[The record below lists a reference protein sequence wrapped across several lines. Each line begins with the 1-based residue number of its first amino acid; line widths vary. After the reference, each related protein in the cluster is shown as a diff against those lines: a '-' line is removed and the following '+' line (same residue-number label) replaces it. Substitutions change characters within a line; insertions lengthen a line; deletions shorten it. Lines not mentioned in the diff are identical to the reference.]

1 MKCPNDNA
9 DLAAAKRDGLD
20 VEACPTCNGM
30 WLSRQELGQL
40 EDEAFHLGDDEK
52 GTLMAEPEPS
62 TRACPQCGK
71 PMQSF
76 QYRFYDLQLD
86 YCEDGHGF
94 WLDAGEDSRVLDLMK
109 EEEARLKRSGRAEQS
124 WAAHLQHLRSPSI
137 IEKVRDLFR

>member
-1 MKCPNDNA
+1 MKCPDDNA
-9 DLAAAKRDGLD
+9 DLAPAKRDGLE
-20 VEACPTCNGM
+20 VEACPQCQGL
-30 WLSRQELGQL
+30 WLNRQELNAL

-52 GTLMAEPEPS
+52 GTLMADPEPS
-62 TRACPQCGK
+62 TRVCPQCGK

-94 WLDAGEDSRVLDLMK
+94 WLDAGEDGRVLDLMK
-109 EEEARLKRSGRAEQS
+109 EEEARLKRSGRAEQT
-124 WAAHLQHLRSPSI
+124 WASHLQHLRSHSI

>member
-9 DLAAAKRDGLD
+9 DLAEAKRDGLD
-20 VEACPTCNGM
+20 VESCPQCSGI
-30 WLSRQELGQL
+30 WLSRQELEQL
-40 EDEAFHLGDDEK
+40 EDKAFHLGDDEK
-52 GTLMAEPEPS
+52 GTLLADPAPS

-94 WLDAGEDSRVLDLMK
+94 WLDADEDKRVLELMK
-109 EEEARLKRSGRAEQS
+109 EEQARLKRSGRAEQT
-124 WAAHLQHLRSPSI
+124 WASHLQHLRSHSI

>member
-1 MKCPNDNA
+1 MKCPNDNT
-9 DLAAAKRDGLD
+9 DLASAKRDGLD
-20 VEACPTCNGM
+20 VESCPKCNGM
-30 WLSRQELGQL
+30 WLSRPELEQL
-40 EDEAFHLGDDEK
+40 EDEAFHLGDEEK

-62 TRACPQCGK
+62 SRACPQCGK

>member
-9 DLAAAKRDGLD
+9 DLASAKRDGLD
-20 VEACPTCNGM
+20 VETCPTCNGM